1 MGLILNSGFTIGP
14 GVVLNSGTP
23 APPAPTGLTSSD
35 PSTSAYAIKQAYPS
49 SPDGLYWIQN
59 DNFNGKDP
67 VQIYADMTT
76 DGGGWTLIMQNNY
89 PDWSYGTALL
99 RNSTSPPSTLGSIN
113 YSIIGWADYIKRS
126 ASGFDYML
134 EAVSRNSNGGIFTAN
149 EAYSFTGQVD
159 LTAYAAQG
167 SGPYFGGTQYNT
179 DEFNAVISTG
189 NGFRQNITLKTKF
202 GTWNYNNNGL
212 EKRMPWYTGNSPGLA
227 GEAIF
232 TTTHDDP
239 GSWWG
244 SLMDYDASFS
254 PAPWQNDAGVD
265 SPGIIWYWVR

>member
-1 MGLILNSGFTIGP
+1 MGLILNSGFAIGP
-14 GVVLNSGTP
+14 GVTLNSGISVP
-23 APPAPTGLTSSD
+23 LPTGLTSSD

-59 DNFNGKDP
+59 ASINGGAP
-67 VQIYADMTT
+67 FQIYADMTT
-76 DGGGWTLIMQNNY
+76 DGGGWTLIMQNMN
-89 PDWSYGTALL
+89 PDWSYETSLL

-149 EAYSFTGQVD
+149 EAYSFTGEVD
-159 LTAYAAQG
+159 LTAYATQG

-179 DEFNAVISTG
+179 DGFNAVISTG

-212 EKRMPWYTGNSPGLA
+212 EKRMPWYTGNNPGLA